1 MYVSPRGRARLA
13 EIALGVQAIALAVL
27 AASTFQEITLLRNI
41 IDGKYAAMPDAEFWA
56 LADANDSRQG
66 IVSLLYLSTFMFT
79 VIAFLMW
86 QHRIRKNADYVGVN
100 GLRFSVAG
108 VIGWWFV
115 PIMNIFRPYQVMKE
129 MWQSN
134 YHGVNE
140 QPEWRDLAVSGLLGW
155 WWGLFL
161 VGGWLRNIAGIIS
174 RRSDTI
180 DSLITAG
187 WIDIVSFVIWM
198 LSAVSAIALVR
209 EITDFQESKQQAY
222 LWSGRC

>member
-1 MYVSPRGRARLA
+1 MYASPRGRARLA
-13 EIALGVQAIALAVL
+13 EIALGVQAIALAVSV
-27 AASTFQEITLLRNI
+27 ASTFQEITLLRNI
-41 IDGKYAAMPDAEFWA
+41 IDGEYAAMPEAEFWA
-56 LADANDSRQG
+56 LLDANDSRQAVAG
-66 IVSLLYLSTFMFT
+66 LFYTATFIVTI
-79 VIAFLMW
+79 IAFLMW
-86 QHRIRKNADYVGVN
+86 QVRIRNNADYIGVA
-100 GLRFSVAG
+100 GLRFSVDG

-115 PIMNIFRPYQVMKE
+115 PIMNIFRPYQIMKE

-134 YHGVNE
+134 YHNVNE
-140 QPEWRDLAVSGLLGW
+140 QPDWRDSTVSGLLGW

-187 WIDIVSFVIWM
+187 GLDIVSFVIWM

-209 EITDFQESKQQAY
+209 EITAFQESKQQVY